1 MCKKKVL
8 MAASVASMIGQFN
21 VPNIELLQELGYE
34 VHVACNFQEGNTF
47 DKKSIRRLQQLLRQ
61 RNVHMYQWDCPRKLS
76 AWEQC
81 LKAYVQLLKITKNR
95 QFSLIHCHSP
105 IGGALARVVA
115 HVRKIPVVYT
125 AHGFHFYKGAPLK
138 NWFLYYPVEK
148 LLSYWTDQLI
158 TVNAEDQAFAKK
170 HLNAGRVDRIL
181 GVGID
186 TERFAQ
192 ACQRDRLDRKKAL
205 RERYRIPQD
214 AVLLLSVGELS
225 VRKNHQALLKAL
237 AAMKRQDVYC
247 IICGQGELAA
257 WLAAYAKKLGI
268 ADRVRLAGY
277 VEQIEQ
283 VYQAADIFV
292 FPSLQE
298 GLPAAVMEAMA
309 TGLPCVVSDIR
320 GSRELM
326 YGINNHSGQDI
337 GTDSIGGICVRLDRP
352 RELVE
357 ALEKLADSPGLR
369 ERYAKVNRERSRV
382 YDICHV
388 KKVMAQIYLTTC
400 KNTQKERINDRKKK
414 VQVLLSS
421 YNGVEYISEQI
432 ESILCQCGVQVEL
445 FIRDDGSCDQTM
457 DLIQEYAKK
466 YPNVHFYQGA
476 HIGVSKSFFDLM
488 AHAEQSADYYAFADQ
503 DDVWLPCKLLRAVTL
518 LEQLTDTQK
527 KAPVLYASGLFYADE
542 ALQQL
547 KTARWKQ
554 KKMPSFGN
562 ALTENI
568 CTGCTQVFNQE
579 LLTLVKKHKPKC
591 GILHDWW
598 MYLSAACFGT
608 VVYDDAAFLYY
619 RQHSANVVGMS
630 NCFLGRWKRRL
641 FRAGVLR
648 GKIARQARDF
658 CRAYG
663 MYAKDCVLAAR
674 VADYKKSW
682 RNRIEVVLERQIH
695 RQDCCDDFVYRI
707 LFLIGYL

>member
-192 ACQRDRLDRKKAL
+192 ACQRDRLD
-205 RERYRIPQD
+205 
-214 AVLLLSVGELS
+214 
-225 VRKNHQALLKAL
+225 HQALLKAL

-421 YNGVEYISEQI
+421 YNGVDYISEQI

-527 KAPVLYASGLFYADE
+527 KAPVLYASGLIYADE

>member
-170 HLNAGRVDRIL
+170 HLKAGRVDRIL

-247 IICGQGELAA
+247 IICGQGELSA

-414 VQVLLSS
+414 VQVLPVWST
-421 YNGVEYISEQI
+421 G
-432 ESILCQCGVQVEL
+432 
-445 FIRDDGSCDQTM
+445 R
-457 DLIQEYAKK
+457 A
-466 YPNVHFYQGA
+466 FY
-476 HIGVSKSFFDLM
+476 
-488 AHAEQSADYYAFADQ
+488 
-503 DDVWLPCKLLRAVTL
+503 
-518 LEQLTDTQK
+518 
-527 KAPVLYASGLFYADE
+527 
-542 ALQQL
+542 
-547 KTARWKQ
+547 
-554 KKMPSFGN
+554 
-562 ALTENI
+562 
-568 CTGCTQVFNQE
+568 TG
-579 LLTLVKKHKPKC
+579 
-591 GILHDWW
+591 
-598 MYLSAACFGT
+598 
-608 VVYDDAAFLYY
+608 
-619 RQHSANVVGMS
+619 
-630 NCFLGRWKRRL
+630 
-641 FRAGVLR
+641 
-648 GKIARQARDF
+648 
-658 CRAYG
+658 
-663 MYAKDCVLAAR
+663 
-674 VADYKKSW
+674 
-682 RNRIEVVLERQIH
+682 
-695 RQDCCDDFVYRI
+695 
-707 LFLIGYL
+707 